1 MGFINKSYL
10 KNGACNLI
18 DIKRKIKL
26 YNINMKLSYT
36 QILLKFSSIKLHF
49 SIPTYTQMP
58 QILLTSF
65 LQLEFTKK
73 ILFKIKRAKNK
84 EF

>member
-10 KNGACNLI
+10 KYGACNLI
-18 DIKRKIKL
+18 DIKHEIKL

-49 SIPTYTQMP
+49 SIPIYTQMF

-65 LQLEFTKK
+65 LQLEFTKYF
-73 ILFKIKRAKNK
+73 LFKIK
-84 EF
+84 